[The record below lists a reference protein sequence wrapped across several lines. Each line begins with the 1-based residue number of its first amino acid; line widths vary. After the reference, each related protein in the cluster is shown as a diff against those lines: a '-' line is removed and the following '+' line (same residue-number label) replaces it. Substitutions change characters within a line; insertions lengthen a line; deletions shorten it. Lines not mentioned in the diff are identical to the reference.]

1 MKKNINISKVNIH
14 FKQPGGLHIIAFMV
28 FCLCLA
34 IAPSITILSQYGK
47 IDFFY
52 NRNDHLFVIFFAGI
66 FGCISNY
73 FFGSTKSIVHG
84 LQFIIIATALSFVHN
99 MILFSSTALWIG
111 IATVLVNLIFNLSSF
126 YLKTDLRRLYGFI
139 GIYSSALLS
148 IATGTAIYFIILKNL
163 FYFKIFYLAIAIFL
177 LVFFLK
183 NSYRLNTSL
192 TNQTERVSISFYGV
206 LTIFFIFSLIL
217 FYLFLNLKIFSGF
230 NLIILPLSLIYLHV
244 LTISNNKENG
254 VRLLKYIYF
263 SLALIIV
270 NKVIYLNFLKYENLI
285 NSINPAYLNSAISTC
300 LFLIAEYLMCLL
312 IYAGWRFN
320 LITLKIE
327 SIINTRLIKTMLYI
341 EIIRVFM
348 IFIGIFAGDRLI
360 SNLMLV
366 FATLLALVL
375 NVLIVPIY
383 FSLGKILAGGK
394 NEVIT
399 TTLLYLIFSSLIFVS
414 FLYDIY
420 ISI

>member
-1 MKKNINISKVNIH
+1 
-14 FKQPGGLHIIAFMV
+14 
-28 FCLCLA
+28 
-34 IAPSITILSQYGK
+34 
-47 IDFFY
+47 
-52 NRNDHLFVIFFAGI
+52 
-66 FGCISNY
+66 
-73 FFGSTKSIVHG
+73 
-84 LQFIIIATALSFVHN
+84 
-99 MILFSSTALWIG
+99 
-111 IATVLVNLIFNLSSF
+111 
-126 YLKTDLRRLYGFI
+126 
-139 GIYSSALLS
+139 
-148 IATGTAIYFIILKNL
+148 
-163 FYFKIFYLAIAIFL
+163 
-177 LVFFLK
+177 
-183 NSYRLNTSL
+183 
-192 TNQTERVSISFYGV
+192 
-206 LTIFFIFSLIL
+206 
-217 FYLFLNLKIFSGF
+217 
-230 NLIILPLSLIYLHV
+230 
-244 LTISNNKENG
+244 
-254 VRLLKYIYF
+254 
-263 SLALIIV
+263 
-270 NKVIYLNFLKYENLI
+270 
-285 NSINPAYLNSAISTC
+285 
-300 LFLIAEYLMCLL
+300 MCLL